1 MWSTSSRVKIIAS
14 NILYQ
19 KKIFF
24 SKKAKFI
31 IFPSNGFWQ
40 KAAFAKRVNIDRS
53 EKMKSMTERE
63 KKNVVLIRVGLKYW
77 CYVLMF

>member
-1 MWSTSSRVKIIAS
+1 LVA
-14 NILYQ
+14 NIGHVEYKFKSENHRKQ
-19 KKIFF
+19 HFVPKKNLF

-53 EKMKSMTERE
+53 EKMKSMT
-63 KKNVVLIRVGLKYW
+63 G
-77 CYVLMF
+77 